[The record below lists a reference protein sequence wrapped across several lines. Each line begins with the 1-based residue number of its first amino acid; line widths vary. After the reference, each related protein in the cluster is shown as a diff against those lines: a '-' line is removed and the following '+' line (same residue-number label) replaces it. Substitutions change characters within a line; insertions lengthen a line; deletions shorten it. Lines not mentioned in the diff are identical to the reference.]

1 MGLAKET
8 LYATNIDGDSK
19 NIFLSAYIPEKRN
32 GEYYRPKE
40 IPLGYDMWIP
50 NVLDLKIEDGTIQVE
65 VIESEKETGLWLICE
80 DGDFLEEQW
89 LKTFKPKHIE
99 GKTNKFDYNVL
110 HYKEDVDIYNTLHI
124 YTEID
129 MKSGDCIDVTLKRVQ
144 I

>member
-19 NIFLSAYIPEKRN
+19 KTFSYQHIFQKKKN
-32 GEYYRPKE
+32 GEYYQPKD

-50 NVLDLKIEDGTIQVE
+50 NVLGLKIEDGTIQVE

-89 LKTFKPKHIE
+89 LKTYKPKHIE
-99 GKTNKFDYNVL
+99 GRTDKFD
-110 HYKEDVDIYNTLHI
+110 YKEDVNVFNTLHV
-124 YTEID
+124 YTKIN
-129 MKSGDCIDVTLKRVQ
+129 MKSGDCIDVTLKR
-144 I
+144 IK